1 METSILSGLEASKAL
16 YSSLESRISH
26 LKDRGIVPGLAAVL
40 VGNNPASEI
49 YVKNKTKKFESLGL
63 KTDVFRLEETVSED
77 ELLSLIIK
85 LNTDSE
91 FHGILV
97 QLPLPKHIDSEK
109 VLNAII
115 PTKDVDGFHP
125 ENAGLLS
132 IGKPRFVPCTPKGIM
147 FILRHFNID
156 LNGKHVV
163 VIGRSNIVGRP
174 ISILASLKELGNAT
188 VTLCHSGT
196 KDLKYFSKQADV
208 LVAAL
213 GSPEFVDSS
222 YIKEGACLVDVGINR
237 IEIDGKS
244 KIVGDVN
251 QDSVT
256 GIASSLTPVP
266 KGVGP
271 MTIAMLVEN
280 TVLSAELLLNWFL
293 LAGDIMYKK
302 LLFIILPFLL
312 FSCTSNV
319 DEAEVKKARQ
329 FFESVFQDS
338 VLDSPE
344 FQASLGYK
352 SNYDKWDDITWQAS
366 RQRAYRAKDDLDYLE
381 KNIYFDKL
389 D

>member
-1 METSILSGLEASKAL
+1 METAILSGIEASKAL
-16 YSSLESRISH
+16 YSSLEDRISR
-26 LKDRGIVPGLAAVL
+26 LKNHGITPGLAAVL

-49 YVKNKTKKFESLGL
+49 YVKNKTKKFEALGL
-63 KTDVFRLEETVSED
+63 KTDLFRLNEDVSEQ
-77 ELLSLIIK
+77 ELLSLIDR
-85 LNTDSE
+85 LNSDDE

-125 ENAGLLS
+125 DNAGLLS
-132 IGKPRFVPCTPKGIM
+132 IGKPRFIPCTPKGMM
-147 FILRHFNID
+147 FILKHFNID

-196 KDLKYFSKQADV
+196 KDLKYHSKQADV

-213 GSPEFVDSS
+213 GSPEFVDAS
-222 YIKEGACLVDVGINR
+222 YIKEGACILDVGINR
-237 IEIDGKS
+237 IERDGKS

-251 QDSVT
+251 QESVT

-280 TVLSAELLLNWFL
+280 TVLSAELLLN
-293 LAGDIMYKK
+293 
-302 LLFIILPFLL
+302 
-312 FSCTSNV
+312 
-319 DEAEVKKARQ
+319 
-329 FFESVFQDS
+329 
-338 VLDSPE
+338 
-344 FQASLGYK
+344 
-352 SNYDKWDDITWQAS
+352 
-366 RQRAYRAKDDLDYLE
+366 
-381 KNIYFDKL
+381 
-389 D
+389 

>member
-16 YSSLESRISH
+16 YSSLESRISD
-26 LKDRGIVPGLAAVL
+26 LKDHGIIPGLAAVL

-63 KTDVFRLEETVSED
+63 KTDVFRLEEKVSED
-77 ELLSLIIK
+77 ELLSLISR
-85 LNTDSE
+85 LNNDAD

-132 IGKPRFVPCTPKGIM
+132 IGKPRFIPCTPKGIM
-147 FILRHFNID
+147 FILKHFNID

-196 KDLKYFSKQADV
+196 KDLKYFSKQADI

-213 GSPEFVDSS
+213 GSPQFVDSS

-237 IEIDGKS
+237 IEADGKS

-266 KGVGP
+266 KGIGP

-280 TVLSAELLLNWFL
+280 TVLSAELLLN
-293 LAGDIMYKK
+293 
-302 LLFIILPFLL
+302 
-312 FSCTSNV
+312 
-319 DEAEVKKARQ
+319 
-329 FFESVFQDS
+329 
-338 VLDSPE
+338 
-344 FQASLGYK
+344 
-352 SNYDKWDDITWQAS
+352 
-366 RQRAYRAKDDLDYLE
+366 
-381 KNIYFDKL
+381 
-389 D
+389 

>member
-1 METSILSGLEASKAL
+1 METSILSGIEASKAL
-16 YSSLESRISH
+16 YSSLEGRISH
-26 LKDRGIVPGLAAVL
+26 LKDQGITPGLAAVL

-49 YVKNKTKKFESLGL
+49 YVKNKTKKFEALGL
-63 KTDVFRLEETVSED
+63 KTDLFRLNEDVSEKK
-77 ELLSLIIK
+77 LLSLIEK
-85 LNTDSE
+85 LNSDDE

-109 VLNAII
+109 VLNAIV

-132 IGKPRFVPCTPKGIM
+132 IGKPRFIPCTPKGMM
-147 FILRHFNID
+147 FILKHFNID

-196 KDLKYFSKQADV
+196 KDLKYHSKQADV

-213 GSPEFVDSS
+213 GSPEFVDAS
-222 YIKEGACLVDVGINR
+222 YIKEGVCILDVGINR
-237 IEIDGKS
+237 IDRDGKS

-251 QDSVT
+251 QESVS

-280 TVLSAELLLNWFL
+280 TVLSAELLLN
-293 LAGDIMYKK
+293 
-302 LLFIILPFLL
+302 
-312 FSCTSNV
+312 
-319 DEAEVKKARQ
+319 
-329 FFESVFQDS
+329 
-338 VLDSPE
+338 
-344 FQASLGYK
+344 
-352 SNYDKWDDITWQAS
+352 
-366 RQRAYRAKDDLDYLE
+366 
-381 KNIYFDKL
+381 
-389 D
+389 

>member
-16 YSSLESRISH
+16 YSSLEDRINH
-26 LKDRGIVPGLAAVL
+26 LKQHGIVPGLAAVL

-63 KTDVFRLEETVSED
+63 KTDVFRLEETISED
-77 ELLSLIIK
+77 ELLSLISK
-85 LNTDSE
+85 LNNDSE

-125 ENAGLLS
+125 ENVGLLS

-147 FILRHFNID
+147 FILKHFNID

-280 TVLSAELLLNWFL
+280 TVLSAELLLN
-293 LAGDIMYKK
+293 
-302 LLFIILPFLL
+302 
-312 FSCTSNV
+312 
-319 DEAEVKKARQ
+319 
-329 FFESVFQDS
+329 
-338 VLDSPE
+338 
-344 FQASLGYK
+344 
-352 SNYDKWDDITWQAS
+352 
-366 RQRAYRAKDDLDYLE
+366 
-381 KNIYFDKL
+381 
-389 D
+389 

>member
-26 LKDRGIVPGLAAVL
+26 LKDHGIVPGLAAVL

-77 ELLSLIIK
+77 ELLSLISK

-115 PTKDVDGFHP
+115 STKDVDGFHP

-147 FILRHFNID
+147 FILKHFNID

-237 IEIDGKS
+237 IEVDGES

-266 KGVGP
+266 KGIGP

-280 TVLSAELLLNWFL
+280 TVLSAEL
-293 LAGDIMYKK
+293 
-302 LLFIILPFLL
+302 
-312 FSCTSNV
+312 
-319 DEAEVKKARQ
+319 
-329 FFESVFQDS
+329 
-338 VLDSPE
+338 
-344 FQASLGYK
+344 SL
-352 SNYDKWDDITWQAS
+352 T
-366 RQRAYRAKDDLDYLE
+366 
-381 KNIYFDKL
+381 
-389 D
+389 

>member
-1 METSILSGLEASKAL
+1 METSILSGIEASKAL
-16 YSSLESRISH
+16 YSSLEGRISH
-26 LKDRGIVPGLAAVL
+26 LKDHGITPGLAAVL

-49 YVKNKTKKFESLGL
+49 YVKNKTKKFEALGL
-63 KTDVFRLEETVSED
+63 KTDLFRLNEDVSEK
-77 ELLSLIIK
+77 ELLSLIEK
-85 LNTDSE
+85 LNSDDE
-91 FHGILV
+91 FHGILF

-109 VLNAII
+109 VLNAIV

-132 IGKPRFVPCTPKGIM
+132 IGKPRFIPCTPKGMM
-147 FILRHFNID
+147 FILKHFNID

-196 KDLKYFSKQADV
+196 KDLKYHSKQADV

-222 YIKEGACLVDVGINR
+222 YIKEGVCILDVGINR
-237 IEIDGKS
+237 IERDGKS

-251 QDSVT
+251 QESVS

-280 TVLSAELLLNWFL
+280 TVLSAELLLN
-293 LAGDIMYKK
+293 
-302 LLFIILPFLL
+302 
-312 FSCTSNV
+312 
-319 DEAEVKKARQ
+319 
-329 FFESVFQDS
+329 
-338 VLDSPE
+338 
-344 FQASLGYK
+344 
-352 SNYDKWDDITWQAS
+352 
-366 RQRAYRAKDDLDYLE
+366 
-381 KNIYFDKL
+381 
-389 D
+389 

>member
-26 LKDRGIVPGLAAVL
+26 LKDHGIIPGLAAVL

-63 KTDVFRLEETVSED
+63 KTDVFRLEETVSEN
-77 ELLSLIIK
+77 ELLYLISK

-147 FILRHFNID
+147 FILKHFNID

-174 ISILASLKELGNAT
+174 ISILASLKDLGNAT

-237 IEIDGKS
+237 IEVEGNS

-280 TVLSAELLLNWFL
+280 TVLSAELLLN
-293 LAGDIMYKK
+293 
-302 LLFIILPFLL
+302 
-312 FSCTSNV
+312 
-319 DEAEVKKARQ
+319 
-329 FFESVFQDS
+329 
-338 VLDSPE
+338 
-344 FQASLGYK
+344 
-352 SNYDKWDDITWQAS
+352 
-366 RQRAYRAKDDLDYLE
+366 
-381 KNIYFDKL
+381 
-389 D
+389 

>member
-16 YSSLESRISH
+16 YSSLESRISD
-26 LKDRGIVPGLAAVL
+26 LKDHGIIPGLAAVL

-63 KTDVFRLEETVSED
+63 KTDVFRLEEKVSED
-77 ELLSLIIK
+77 ELLSLISR
-85 LNTDSE
+85 LNNDAD

-132 IGKPRFVPCTPKGIM
+132 IGKPRFIPCTPKGIM
-147 FILRHFNID
+147 FILKHFNID

-196 KDLKYFSKQADV
+196 KDLKYFSKQADI

-213 GSPEFVDSS
+213 GSPQFVDSS

-237 IEIDGKS
+237 IEVDGKS

-256 GIASSLTPVP
+256 GVASSLTPVP
-266 KGVGP
+266 KGIGP

-280 TVLSAELLLNWFL
+280 TVLSAELLLN
-293 LAGDIMYKK
+293 
-302 LLFIILPFLL
+302 
-312 FSCTSNV
+312 
-319 DEAEVKKARQ
+319 
-329 FFESVFQDS
+329 
-338 VLDSPE
+338 
-344 FQASLGYK
+344 
-352 SNYDKWDDITWQAS
+352 
-366 RQRAYRAKDDLDYLE
+366 
-381 KNIYFDKL
+381 
-389 D
+389 

>member
-1 METSILSGLEASKAL
+1 METAILSGIEASKAL
-16 YSSLESRISH
+16 YSSLENRISR
-26 LKDRGIVPGLAAVL
+26 LKNHGITPGLAAVL

-49 YVKNKTKKFESLGL
+49 YVKNKTKKFEALGL
-63 KTDVFRLEETVSED
+63 KTDLFRLNEDVSEQ
-77 ELLSLIIK
+77 ELLSLIDK
-85 LNTDSE
+85 LNSDDE

-125 ENAGLLS
+125 DNAGLLS
-132 IGKPRFVPCTPKGIM
+132 IGKPRFIPCTPKGMM
-147 FILRHFNID
+147 FILKHFNID

-196 KDLKYFSKQADV
+196 KDLKYHSKQADV

-213 GSPEFVDSS
+213 GSPEFVDAS
-222 YIKEGACLVDVGINR
+222 YIKEGACILDVGINR
-237 IEIDGKS
+237 IERDGKS

-251 QDSVT
+251 QESVT

-280 TVLSAELLLNWFL
+280 TVLSAELLLN
-293 LAGDIMYKK
+293 
-302 LLFIILPFLL
+302 
-312 FSCTSNV
+312 
-319 DEAEVKKARQ
+319 
-329 FFESVFQDS
+329 
-338 VLDSPE
+338 
-344 FQASLGYK
+344 
-352 SNYDKWDDITWQAS
+352 
-366 RQRAYRAKDDLDYLE
+366 
-381 KNIYFDKL
+381 
-389 D
+389 

>member
-1 METSILSGLEASKAL
+1 METSILSGIEASKAL
-16 YSSLESRISH
+16 YSSLESRISN
-26 LKDRGIVPGLAAVL
+26 LKNHGIVPGLAAVL
-40 VGNNPASEI
+40 VGSNPASEI

-63 KTDVFRLEETVSED
+63 KTDVFRLEETASED
-77 ELLSLIIK
+77 KLLSLISE
-85 LNTDSE
+85 LNNDSE

-97 QLPLPKHIDSEK
+97 QLPLPKHIDSKK

-147 FILRHFNID
+147 FILKHFNID

-174 ISILASLKELGNAT
+174 VSILASLKDLGNAT

-222 YIKEGACLVDVGINR
+222 YIKKGSCLVDVGINR
-237 IEIDGKS
+237 IEVEGKS

-280 TVLSAELLLNWFL
+280 TVLSAELLLN
-293 LAGDIMYKK
+293 
-302 LLFIILPFLL
+302 
-312 FSCTSNV
+312 
-319 DEAEVKKARQ
+319 
-329 FFESVFQDS
+329 
-338 VLDSPE
+338 
-344 FQASLGYK
+344 
-352 SNYDKWDDITWQAS
+352 
-366 RQRAYRAKDDLDYLE
+366 
-381 KNIYFDKL
+381 
-389 D
+389 

>member
-16 YSSLESRISH
+16 YSSLESRISD
-26 LKDRGIVPGLAAVL
+26 LKDHGIIPGLAAVL

-63 KTDVFRLEETVSED
+63 KTDVFRLEEKVSED
-77 ELLSLIIK
+77 ELLFLISR
-85 LNTDSE
+85 LNNDAD

-132 IGKPRFVPCTPKGIM
+132 IGKPRFIPCTPKGIM
-147 FILRHFNID
+147 FILKHFNID

-196 KDLKYFSKQADV
+196 KDLKFFSKQADI

-213 GSPEFVDSS
+213 GSPQFVDSS

-237 IEIDGKS
+237 IEVDGKS

-266 KGVGP
+266 KGIGP

-280 TVLSAELLLNWFL
+280 TVLSAELLLN
-293 LAGDIMYKK
+293 
-302 LLFIILPFLL
+302 
-312 FSCTSNV
+312 
-319 DEAEVKKARQ
+319 
-329 FFESVFQDS
+329 
-338 VLDSPE
+338 
-344 FQASLGYK
+344 
-352 SNYDKWDDITWQAS
+352 
-366 RQRAYRAKDDLDYLE
+366 
-381 KNIYFDKL
+381 
-389 D
+389 

>member
-16 YSSLESRISH
+16 YSSLEDRINH
-26 LKDRGIVPGLAAVL
+26 LKKHGIIPGLAAVL

-63 KTDVFRLEETVSED
+63 KTDVFRLEETVLED
-77 ELLSLIIK
+77 ELLSLINK

-115 PTKDVDGFHP
+115 STKDVDGFHP

-132 IGKPRFVPCTPKGIM
+132 IGKPRFVPCTPKGII
-147 FILRHFNID
+147 FILKHFNID

-237 IEIDGKS
+237 IEVDGKS

-266 KGVGP
+266 KGIGP

-280 TVLSAELLLNWFL
+280 TVLSAELLLN
-293 LAGDIMYKK
+293 
-302 LLFIILPFLL
+302 
-312 FSCTSNV
+312 
-319 DEAEVKKARQ
+319 
-329 FFESVFQDS
+329 
-338 VLDSPE
+338 
-344 FQASLGYK
+344 
-352 SNYDKWDDITWQAS
+352 
-366 RQRAYRAKDDLDYLE
+366 
-381 KNIYFDKL
+381 
-389 D
+389 

>member
-77 ELLSLIIK
+77 ELLSLISK

-147 FILRHFNID
+147 FILKHFNID

-196 KDLKYFSKQADV
+196 KDLKYFSKPV
-208 LVAAL
+208 
-213 GSPEFVDSS
+213 S
-222 YIKEGACLVDVGINR
+222 Y
-237 IEIDGKS
+237 
-244 KIVGDVN
+244 
-251 QDSVT
+251 T
-256 GIASSLTPVP
+256 HLT
-266 KGVGP
+266 
-271 MTIAMLVEN
+271 
-280 TVLSAELLLNWFL
+280 
-293 LAGDIMYKK
+293 
-302 LLFIILPFLL
+302 LP
-312 FSCTSNV
+312 T
-319 DEAEVKKARQ
+319 KA
-329 FFESVFQDS
+329 
-338 VLDSPE
+338 
-344 FQASLGYK
+344 
-352 SNYDKWDDITWQAS
+352 
-366 RQRAYRAKDDLDYLE
+366 
-381 KNIYFDKL
+381 
-389 D
+389 

>member
-16 YSSLESRISH
+16 YSSLESRISD
-26 LKDRGIVPGLAAVL
+26 LKDHGIIPGLAAVL

-63 KTDVFRLEETVSED
+63 KTNVFRLEEKVSED
-77 ELLSLIIK
+77 ELLSLIAR
-85 LNTDSE
+85 LNNDAD

-132 IGKPRFVPCTPKGIM
+132 IGKPRFIPCTPKGIM
-147 FILRHFNID
+147 FILKHFNID

-196 KDLKYFSKQADV
+196 KDLKFFSKQADI

-213 GSPEFVDSS
+213 GSPQFVDSS

-237 IEIDGKS
+237 IEVDGKS

-256 GIASSLTPVP
+256 GVASSLTPVP
-266 KGVGP
+266 KGIGP

-280 TVLSAELLLNWFL
+280 TVLSAELLLN
-293 LAGDIMYKK
+293 
-302 LLFIILPFLL
+302 
-312 FSCTSNV
+312 
-319 DEAEVKKARQ
+319 
-329 FFESVFQDS
+329 
-338 VLDSPE
+338 
-344 FQASLGYK
+344 
-352 SNYDKWDDITWQAS
+352 
-366 RQRAYRAKDDLDYLE
+366 
-381 KNIYFDKL
+381 
-389 D
+389 

>member
-1 METSILSGLEASKAL
+1 METSILSGIEASKAL
-16 YSSLESRISH
+16 YSSLEGRISH
-26 LKDRGIVPGLAAVL
+26 LKDHGITPGLAAVL

-63 KTDVFRLEETVSED
+63 KTNLFRLNEDVSEK
-77 ELLSLIIK
+77 ELLSLIEK
-85 LNTDSE
+85 LNSDDE

-132 IGKPRFVPCTPKGIM
+132 IGKPRFIPCTPKGMM
-147 FILRHFNID
+147 FILKHFNID

-196 KDLKYFSKQADV
+196 KDLKYHSKQADV

-213 GSPEFVDSS
+213 GSPEFVDAS
-222 YIKEGACLVDVGINR
+222 YIKEGVCILDVGINR
-237 IEIDGKS
+237 IEKDGKS

-251 QDSVT
+251 QESVS

-280 TVLSAELLLNWFL
+280 TVLSAELLLN
-293 LAGDIMYKK
+293 
-302 LLFIILPFLL
+302 
-312 FSCTSNV
+312 
-319 DEAEVKKARQ
+319 
-329 FFESVFQDS
+329 
-338 VLDSPE
+338 
-344 FQASLGYK
+344 
-352 SNYDKWDDITWQAS
+352 
-366 RQRAYRAKDDLDYLE
+366 
-381 KNIYFDKL
+381 
-389 D
+389 

>member
-1 METSILSGLEASKAL
+1 MNTSILSGVEASKAL
-16 YSSLESRISH
+16 YNSLEDRIAL
-26 LKDRGIVPGLAAVL
+26 LKKQSIIPGLAAVL

-49 YVKNKTKKFESLGL
+49 YVRNKTKKFEALGL
-63 KTDVFRLEETVSED
+63 KTDLFRLDENVSEE
-77 ELLSLIIK
+77 ELLSLIDK

-109 VLNAII
+109 VLNAIV

-132 IGKPRFVPCTPKGIM
+132 IGKPRFIPCTPKGMM
-147 FILRHFNID
+147 FILKHFNID

-213 GSPEFVDSS
+213 GSPQFVDSS
-222 YIKEGACLVDVGINR
+222 YIKKGACLIDVGINR
-237 IEIDGKS
+237 IEVDGKS
-244 KIVGDVN
+244 KIVGDID
-251 QDSVT
+251 QESVM
-256 GIASSLTPVP
+256 GIADSLTPVP

-280 TVLSAELLLNWFL
+280 TVLSAELLLN
-293 LAGDIMYKK
+293 
-302 LLFIILPFLL
+302 
-312 FSCTSNV
+312 
-319 DEAEVKKARQ
+319 
-329 FFESVFQDS
+329 
-338 VLDSPE
+338 
-344 FQASLGYK
+344 
-352 SNYDKWDDITWQAS
+352 
-366 RQRAYRAKDDLDYLE
+366 
-381 KNIYFDKL
+381 
-389 D
+389 

>member
-16 YSSLESRISH
+16 YSSLESRINV
-26 LKDRGIVPGLAAVL
+26 LKDHGIIPGLAAVL

-63 KTDVFRLEETVSED
+63 KTDVFRLEEKVSED
-77 ELLSLIIK
+77 ELLSLIAR
-85 LNTDSE
+85 LNNDAD

-132 IGKPRFVPCTPKGIM
+132 IGKPRFIPCTPKGIM
-147 FILRHFNID
+147 FILKHFNID

-196 KDLKYFSKQADV
+196 KDLKFFSKQADI

-213 GSPEFVDSS
+213 GSPQFVDSS

-237 IEIDGKS
+237 IEVDGKS

-266 KGVGP
+266 KGIGP

-280 TVLSAELLLNWFL
+280 TVLSAELLLN
-293 LAGDIMYKK
+293 
-302 LLFIILPFLL
+302 
-312 FSCTSNV
+312 
-319 DEAEVKKARQ
+319 
-329 FFESVFQDS
+329 
-338 VLDSPE
+338 
-344 FQASLGYK
+344 
-352 SNYDKWDDITWQAS
+352 
-366 RQRAYRAKDDLDYLE
+366 
-381 KNIYFDKL
+381 
-389 D
+389 

>member
-1 METSILSGLEASKAL
+1 METSILSGIEASKAL
-16 YSSLESRISH
+16 YSSLEDRISH
-26 LKDRGIVPGLAAVL
+26 LKNHGITPGLAAVL

-49 YVKNKTKKFESLGL
+49 YVKNKTKKFEALGL
-63 KTDVFRLEETVSED
+63 KTDLVRLNEDVSEQ
-77 ELLSLIIK
+77 ELLSLIDK
-85 LNTDSE
+85 LNSDAE

-109 VLNAII
+109 VLNAIV

-132 IGKPRFVPCTPKGIM
+132 IGKPRFIPCTPKGMM
-147 FILRHFNID
+147 FILKHFNVD

-196 KDLKYFSKQADV
+196 KDLKYYSKQADV

-213 GSPEFVDSS
+213 GSPEFVDAS
-222 YIKEGACLVDVGINR
+222 YIKEGACILDVGINR
-237 IEIDGKS
+237 IERDGKS

-251 QDSVT
+251 QESVM
-256 GIASSLTPVP
+256 GVASSLTPVP

-280 TVLSAELLLNWFL
+280 TVLSAELLLN
-293 LAGDIMYKK
+293 
-302 LLFIILPFLL
+302 
-312 FSCTSNV
+312 
-319 DEAEVKKARQ
+319 
-329 FFESVFQDS
+329 
-338 VLDSPE
+338 
-344 FQASLGYK
+344 
-352 SNYDKWDDITWQAS
+352 
-366 RQRAYRAKDDLDYLE
+366 
-381 KNIYFDKL
+381 
-389 D
+389 

>member
-16 YSSLESRISH
+16 YSSLESRISD
-26 LKDRGIVPGLAAVL
+26 LKDHGIIPGLAAVL

-63 KTDVFRLEETVSED
+63 KTDVFRLEEKVSED
-77 ELLSLIIK
+77 ELLSLISR
-85 LNTDSE
+85 LNNDAD

-132 IGKPRFVPCTPKGIM
+132 IGKPRFIPCTPKGIM
-147 FILRHFNID
+147 FILKHFNIN

-196 KDLKYFSKQADV
+196 KDLKFFSKQADI

-213 GSPEFVDSS
+213 GSPQFVDSS

-237 IEIDGKS
+237 IEADGKS

-266 KGVGP
+266 KGIGP

-280 TVLSAELLLNWFL
+280 TVLSAELLLN
-293 LAGDIMYKK
+293 
-302 LLFIILPFLL
+302 
-312 FSCTSNV
+312 
-319 DEAEVKKARQ
+319 
-329 FFESVFQDS
+329 
-338 VLDSPE
+338 
-344 FQASLGYK
+344 
-352 SNYDKWDDITWQAS
+352 
-366 RQRAYRAKDDLDYLE
+366 
-381 KNIYFDKL
+381 
-389 D
+389 

>member
-16 YSSLESRISH
+16 YSSLESRISD
-26 LKDRGIVPGLAAVL
+26 LKDHGIIPGLAAVL

-63 KTDVFRLEETVSED
+63 KTDVFRLEEKVSED
-77 ELLSLIIK
+77 ELLSLISR
-85 LNTDSE
+85 LNNDAD

-132 IGKPRFVPCTPKGIM
+132 IGKPRFIPCTPKGIM
-147 FILRHFNID
+147 FILKHFNID

-196 KDLKYFSKQADV
+196 KDLKFFSKQADI

-213 GSPEFVDSS
+213 GSPQFVDSS

-237 IEIDGKS
+237 IEVDGKS

-280 TVLSAELLLNWFL
+280 TVFSAELLLN
-293 LAGDIMYKK
+293 
-302 LLFIILPFLL
+302 
-312 FSCTSNV
+312 
-319 DEAEVKKARQ
+319 
-329 FFESVFQDS
+329 
-338 VLDSPE
+338 
-344 FQASLGYK
+344 
-352 SNYDKWDDITWQAS
+352 
-366 RQRAYRAKDDLDYLE
+366 
-381 KNIYFDKL
+381 
-389 D
+389 

>member
-16 YSSLESRISH
+16 YLSLESRISH
-26 LKDRGIVPGLAAVL
+26 LKNHGIVPGLAAVL

-49 YVKNKTKKFESLGL
+49 YVKNKTKKFESLGM

-77 ELLSLIIK
+77 ELLSLISK
-85 LNTDSE
+85 LNTDPE

-147 FILRHFNID
+147 FMLKHFNID

-222 YIKEGACLVDVGINR
+222 CIKEGACLVDVGINR
-237 IEIDGKS
+237 IEVDGKS

-280 TVLSAELLLNWFL
+280 TVLSAELLLN
-293 LAGDIMYKK
+293 
-302 LLFIILPFLL
+302 
-312 FSCTSNV
+312 
-319 DEAEVKKARQ
+319 
-329 FFESVFQDS
+329 
-338 VLDSPE
+338 
-344 FQASLGYK
+344 
-352 SNYDKWDDITWQAS
+352 
-366 RQRAYRAKDDLDYLE
+366 
-381 KNIYFDKL
+381 
-389 D
+389 

>member
-26 LKDRGIVPGLAAVL
+26 LKDHDIVPGLAAVL

-63 KTDVFRLEETVSED
+63 KTDLFRLEETVSED
-77 ELLSLIIK
+77 ELLSLISK
-85 LNTDSE
+85 LNTDTE

-132 IGKPRFVPCTPKGIM
+132 MGKPRFVPCTPKGIM

-280 TVLSAELLLNWFL
+280 TVLSAELLLN
-293 LAGDIMYKK
+293 
-302 LLFIILPFLL
+302 
-312 FSCTSNV
+312 
-319 DEAEVKKARQ
+319 
-329 FFESVFQDS
+329 
-338 VLDSPE
+338 
-344 FQASLGYK
+344 
-352 SNYDKWDDITWQAS
+352 
-366 RQRAYRAKDDLDYLE
+366 
-381 KNIYFDKL
+381 
-389 D
+389 

>member
-16 YSSLESRISH
+16 YSSLESRISD
-26 LKDRGIVPGLAAVL
+26 LKDHGIIPGLAAVL

-63 KTDVFRLEETVSED
+63 KTDVFRLEEKVSED
-77 ELLSLIIK
+77 ELLSLIAR
-85 LNTDSE
+85 LNNDTD

-115 PTKDVDGFHP
+115 PSKDVDGFHP

-132 IGKPRFVPCTPKGIM
+132 IGKPRFIPCTPKGIM
-147 FILRHFNID
+147 FILKHFNID

-196 KDLKYFSKQADV
+196 KDLKFFSKQADI

-213 GSPEFVDSS
+213 GSPQFVDSS

-237 IEIDGKS
+237 IEVDGKS

-256 GIASSLTPVP
+256 GVARSLTPVP
-266 KGVGP
+266 KGIGP

-280 TVLSAELLLNWFL
+280 TVLSAELLLN
-293 LAGDIMYKK
+293 
-302 LLFIILPFLL
+302 
-312 FSCTSNV
+312 
-319 DEAEVKKARQ
+319 
-329 FFESVFQDS
+329 
-338 VLDSPE
+338 
-344 FQASLGYK
+344 
-352 SNYDKWDDITWQAS
+352 
-366 RQRAYRAKDDLDYLE
+366 
-381 KNIYFDKL
+381 
-389 D
+389 

>member
-26 LKDRGIVPGLAAVL
+26 LKDHGIVPGLAAIL

-77 ELLSLIIK
+77 ELLSLISK

-109 VLNAII
+109 VLNAIF

-147 FILRHFNID
+147 FILKHFNID

-222 YIKEGACLVDVGINR
+222 YIKDGACLVDVGINR
-237 IEIDGKS
+237 IEVDGKS

-280 TVLSAELLLNWFL
+280 TVLSAELLLN
-293 LAGDIMYKK
+293 
-302 LLFIILPFLL
+302 
-312 FSCTSNV
+312 
-319 DEAEVKKARQ
+319 
-329 FFESVFQDS
+329 
-338 VLDSPE
+338 
-344 FQASLGYK
+344 
-352 SNYDKWDDITWQAS
+352 
-366 RQRAYRAKDDLDYLE
+366 
-381 KNIYFDKL
+381 
-389 D
+389 

>member
-77 ELLSLIIK
+77 ELLSLISK

-97 QLPLPKHIDSEK
+97 QLPLPKHLDSEK

-147 FILRHFNID
+147 FILKHFNID

-251 QDSVT
+251 QNSVT

-280 TVLSAELLLNWFL
+280 TVLSAELLLN
-293 LAGDIMYKK
+293 
-302 LLFIILPFLL
+302 
-312 FSCTSNV
+312 
-319 DEAEVKKARQ
+319 
-329 FFESVFQDS
+329 
-338 VLDSPE
+338 
-344 FQASLGYK
+344 
-352 SNYDKWDDITWQAS
+352 
-366 RQRAYRAKDDLDYLE
+366 
-381 KNIYFDKL
+381 
-389 D
+389 

>member
-1 METSILSGLEASKAL
+1 M
-16 YSSLESRISH
+16 
-26 LKDRGIVPGLAAVL
+26 
-40 VGNNPASEI
+40 
-49 YVKNKTKKFESLGL
+49 GL
-63 KTDVFRLEETVSED
+63 KTDVFRLEEKVSED
-77 ELLSLIIK
+77 ELLSLINR
-85 LNTDSE
+85 LNNDAD

-132 IGKPRFVPCTPKGIM
+132 IGKPRFIPCTPKGIM
-147 FILRHFNID
+147 FILKHFNID

-196 KDLKYFSKQADV
+196 KDLKFFSKQADI

-213 GSPEFVDSS
+213 GSPQFVDSS

-237 IEIDGKS
+237 IEVDGKS

-266 KGVGP
+266 KGIGP

-280 TVLSAELLLNWFL
+280 TVLSADLLLN
-293 LAGDIMYKK
+293 
-302 LLFIILPFLL
+302 
-312 FSCTSNV
+312 
-319 DEAEVKKARQ
+319 
-329 FFESVFQDS
+329 
-338 VLDSPE
+338 
-344 FQASLGYK
+344 
-352 SNYDKWDDITWQAS
+352 
-366 RQRAYRAKDDLDYLE
+366 
-381 KNIYFDKL
+381 
-389 D
+389 

>member
-16 YSSLESRISH
+16 FSSLESRISD
-26 LKDRGIVPGLAAVL
+26 LKDHGIIPGLAAVL

-63 KTDVFRLEETVSED
+63 KTDVFRLEEKVSED
-77 ELLSLIIK
+77 ELLSLISR
-85 LNTDSE
+85 LNNDAD

-132 IGKPRFVPCTPKGIM
+132 IGKPRFIPCTPKGIM
-147 FILRHFNID
+147 FILKHFNID

-196 KDLKYFSKQADV
+196 KDLKYFSKQADI

-213 GSPEFVDSS
+213 GSPQFVDSS

-237 IEIDGKS
+237 IEVDGKS

-266 KGVGP
+266 KGIGP

-280 TVLSAELLLNWFL
+280 TVLSAELLLN
-293 LAGDIMYKK
+293 
-302 LLFIILPFLL
+302 
-312 FSCTSNV
+312 
-319 DEAEVKKARQ
+319 
-329 FFESVFQDS
+329 
-338 VLDSPE
+338 
-344 FQASLGYK
+344 
-352 SNYDKWDDITWQAS
+352 
-366 RQRAYRAKDDLDYLE
+366 
-381 KNIYFDKL
+381 
-389 D
+389 

>member
-26 LKDRGIVPGLAAVL
+26 LKDHGIVPGLAAVL

-77 ELLSLIIK
+77 ELLSLISK
-85 LNTDSE
+85 LNGDSE

-115 PTKDVDGFHP
+115 STKDVDGFHP

-147 FILRHFNID
+147 FILKHFNID

-208 LVAAL
+208 LIAAL

-251 QDSVT
+251 QESVT

-280 TVLSAELLLNWFL
+280 TVLSAELLL
-293 LAGDIMYKK
+293 
-302 LLFIILPFLL
+302 
-312 FSCTSNV
+312 S
-319 DEAEVKKARQ
+319 
-329 FFESVFQDS
+329 
-338 VLDSPE
+338 
-344 FQASLGYK
+344 
-352 SNYDKWDDITWQAS
+352 
-366 RQRAYRAKDDLDYLE
+366 
-381 KNIYFDKL
+381 
-389 D
+389 

>member
-16 YSSLESRISH
+16 YSSLESRISD
-26 LKDRGIVPGLAAVL
+26 LKDHGIIPGLAAVL

-63 KTDVFRLEETVSED
+63 KTDVFRLEEKVSED
-77 ELLSLIIK
+77 ELLSLIAR
-85 LNTDSE
+85 LNNNAD

-132 IGKPRFVPCTPKGIM
+132 IGKPRFIPCTPKGIM
-147 FILRHFNID
+147 FILKHFNID

-196 KDLKYFSKQADV
+196 KDLKYFSKQADI

-213 GSPEFVDSS
+213 GSPQFVDSS

-237 IEIDGKS
+237 IEVDGKS

-256 GIASSLTPVP
+256 GVASSLTPVP
-266 KGVGP
+266 KGIGP

-280 TVLSAELLLNWFL
+280 TVLSAELLLN
-293 LAGDIMYKK
+293 
-302 LLFIILPFLL
+302 
-312 FSCTSNV
+312 
-319 DEAEVKKARQ
+319 
-329 FFESVFQDS
+329 
-338 VLDSPE
+338 
-344 FQASLGYK
+344 
-352 SNYDKWDDITWQAS
+352 
-366 RQRAYRAKDDLDYLE
+366 
-381 KNIYFDKL
+381 
-389 D
+389 